1 MKNGSTLN
9 KAVSVGGLEGLETL
23 NGPEGTLPR
32 WRTFTDKSPGLIGKI
47 KFVTAFQNNIT

>member
-1 MKNGSTLN
+1 MENGSTLN
-9 KAVSVGGLEGLETL
+9 KAVSGGGLEGLETL

-32 WRTFTDKSPGLIGKI
+32 RRTFTDETPGLIGKI